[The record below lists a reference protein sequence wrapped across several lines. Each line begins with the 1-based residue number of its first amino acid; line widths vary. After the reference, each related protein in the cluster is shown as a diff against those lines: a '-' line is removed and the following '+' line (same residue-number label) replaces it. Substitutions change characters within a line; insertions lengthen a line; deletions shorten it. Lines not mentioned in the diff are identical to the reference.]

1 MTHHARTP
9 LALIPFIACGCVA
22 ALLILA
28 YNRATRPK
36 RKVSA
41 MKHWKTTL
49 GGILAA
55 VGPMLTASGNDK
67 LHAAGVLVTALGGV
81 ILGASAADASATTP
95 K

>member
-1 MTHHARTP
+1 
-9 LALIPFIACGCVA
+9 
-22 ALLILA
+22 
-28 YNRATRPK
+28 
-36 RKVSA
+36 